1 MLFPQGADDHHHS
14 RGKEAGVRHGVKK
27 KYEPE
32 PNKKVGSGQGQALN
46 PPQKIWLPAKNGT
59 KKHETRAKI
68 GGAERLPT
76 SHGGTERQVVF
87 LLPFLSG
94 NCCCSSFGCRL
105 IPLLVPSFPSWPFPS
120 SPRIPGHPRPGSNNT
135 HSGDSCIALSFSS
148 LFSLFSSSAST
159 EILLP
164 SDSLRQPREFFFQ
177 RTVSSLRQRRI
188 FLN

>member
-1 MLFPQGADDHHHS
+1 MNQSPI
-14 RGKEAGVRHGVKK
+14 KK
-27 KYEPE
+27 KLAVDKDRRSIRH
-32 PNKKVGSGQGQALN
+32 KKSGFRRKTGQRN
-46 PPQKIWLPAKNGT
+46 
-59 KKHETRAKI
+59 TRLERKS
-68 GGAERLPT
+68 GARNNFPLPT
-76 SHGGTERQVVF
+76 SHGGTTERQVVF

-94 NCCCSSFGCRL
+94 NCCCPSFGRRL

-148 LFSLFSSSAST
+148 FSSSFSLFSSSAST

-164 SDSLRQPREFFFQ
+164 SDSLRQPQEFFFQ